1 MFLHE
6 ETKSNKTKN
15 IDQKILNVAFRA
27 DIVSNIHSQFVK
39 SAIMAR
45 LRSIISL
52 PLSAVD
58 GYFDYTITAVSWIF
72 VDR

>member
-1 MFLHE
+1 M
-6 ETKSNKTKN
+6 
-15 IDQKILNVAFRA
+15 
-27 DIVSNIHSQFVK
+27 VSNIHSQFVK

>member
-1 MFLHE
+1 MKKQNRIRRIRIL
-6 ETKSNKTKN
+6 
-15 IDQKILNVAFRA
+15 KIPTVAFRA
-27 DIVSNIHSQFVK
+27 DIVNNIHSQFVK
-39 SAIMAR
+39 SAMMA
-45 LRSIISL
+45 RSIISL